1 MAAVYKAY
9 QPAMERI
16 VAIKVLPRH
25 MASSDEFVERFRRE
39 AKMLAKLQH
48 PNILPV
54 FDYGE
59 AEGYPYIIMPFVQGG
74 TLSQSL
80 HNTQVPLPDVNRIMT
95 QLGKALGYAHAHGMI
110 HRDVKPSN
118 VLLDD
123 SGNCLLTDFG
133 LARMTESTSKI
144 TSSGAVMGTPS
155 YMSPEQGTG
164 ATLDQ
169 RSDLYSLGVILFE
182 MLTGRVPYSAETPI
196 AVVLKH
202 IQDPLP
208 SVRKFNPEI
217 HEEVELVLLK
227 ALAKH
232 PDERYQ
238 SADEFV
244 GALQAAIAQATG
256 MPVPTYTAISP
267 AASSATTLKP
277 GSGTLADKPKKKKTN
292 TLAIGIAVVLCL
304 GVLGIGAVFT
314 MAQVAKRTKETPL
327 PTTIAS
333 VAEST
338 PVTESTQPQVEALSP
353 SPEPGPP
360 EIPALITD
368 AKGVTMALIP
378 AGDFTM
384 GNSIDQV
391 LAECRNLFPA
401 SADTNCKAEYY
412 LDETPAHPV
421 QVSAFY
427 MDKHEVTNELY
438 KACVNAGICKPPA
451 QSASATHTAYYGNP
465 EFDHYPVIWVDWN
478 MAKAYC
484 EWRGARLPT
493 EAEWEKA
500 ARGDTGQNYPWGSR
514 FEGAKANAC
523 DINCQTDYADKSF
536 NDGFAEIAPAD
547 AFENG
552 ASPFGVTN
560 LAGNVSE
567 WVADWYMEPYYVQPG
582 SGGPNPLGPQT
593 GEQRV
598 IRGGSWFRYPIN
610 LRTVT
615 RSSREPTYT
624 ANDVGFRCV
633 MPAP

>member
-9 QPAMERI
+9 QPAMERV

-59 AEGYPYIIMPFVQGG
+59 ADGYPYIVMPFVQGG

-80 HNTQVPLPDVNRIMT
+80 HNTQVPLQDINRIMS

-133 LARMTESTSKI
+133 LARMTEATSKI

-164 ATLDQ
+164 AELDN
-169 RSDLYSLGVILFE
+169 RSDLYSLGVILYE

-238 SADEFV
+238 SADEFLN
-244 GALQAAIAQATG
+244 ALQAAIAEATG
-256 MPVPTYTAISP
+256 MPHSTRTAIGKS
-267 AASSATTLKP
+267 ASNATTMKP
-277 GSGTLADKPKKKKTN
+277 SAGPAPAKPQKKTN
-292 TLAIGIAVVLCL
+292 IVAIGIAVVLCL
-304 GVLGIGAVFT
+304 GILGSGAIFMMTRLAKATPEPSVPAAT
-314 MAQVAKRTKETPL
+314 APVANIL
-327 PTTIAS
+327 
-333 VAEST
+333 
-338 PVTESTQPQVEALSP
+338 PVTEPSQPPTEAPSP
-353 SPEPGPP
+353 SPEPGPS
-360 EIPALITD
+360 EVPALITD
-368 AKGVTMALIP
+368 AQGVTMVLIP
-378 AGDFTM
+378 AGEFTM

-391 LAECRNLFPA
+391 LAECRNLFPNDA
-401 SADTNCKAEYY
+401 ANNCKAEFY

-427 MDKHEVTNELY
+427 IDKYEVTNQLY
-438 KACVNAGICKPPA
+438 KACVDAGLCKPPA
-451 QSASATHTAYYGNP
+451 QSNSATQNAYYGNP
-465 EFDHYPVIWVDWN
+465 DFNDYPVLWVDWN
-478 MAKAYC
+478 MAKTYC

-500 ARGDTGQNYPWGSR
+500 ARGATGQNYPWGER
-514 FEGAKANAC
+514 FEGAKANSC
-523 DINCQTDYADKSF
+523 DVNCQTDFADKNF
-536 NDGFAEIAPAD
+536 NDGFPEAAPVT

-552 ASPFGVTN
+552 ASVFGVVN

-567 WVADWYMEPYYVQPG
+567 WVSDWYSDAFYSQPG
-582 SGGPNPLGPQT
+582 IVADPPGPQN
-593 GEQRV
+593 GEKR
-598 IRGGSWFRYPIN
+598 ILRGGSWFRYPIN

-615 RSSREPTYT
+615 RSSRAPSYT
-624 ANDVGFRCV
+624 ANDVGFRCASS
-633 MPAP
+633 AP

>member
-59 AEGYPYIIMPFVQGG
+59 AEGYPYIVMPFVQGG

-80 HNTQVPLPDVNRIMT
+80 HNTQVPLADVSRIMT
-95 QLGKALGYAHAHGMI
+95 QLGKALSYAHTHGMI

-123 SGNCLLTDFG
+123 TGNCLLTDFG

-164 ATLDQ
+164 AELDN
-169 RSDLYSLGVILFE
+169 RSDLYSLGVILYE

-208 SVRKFNPEI
+208 SVRKFNPDVPEA
-217 HEEVELVLLK
+217 VELVLLK
-227 ALAKH
+227 SLAKH
-232 PDERYQ
+232 PEDRYQ
-238 SADEFV
+238 TADEFV
-244 GALQAAIAQATG
+244 NALQAAIAGEIG
-256 MPVPTYTAISP
+256 MASGTIPSAGTR
-267 AASSATTLKP
+267 AANATTLKP
-277 GSGTLADKPKKKKTN
+277 AAGLTPAKPQKRSN
-292 TLAIGIAVVLCL
+292 ALAIGIAVVLCITVL
-304 GVLGIGAVFT
+304 GVGAIFT
-314 MAQVAKRTKETPL
+314 MSRFVKATPE
-327 PTTIAS
+327 PAS
-333 VAEST
+333 PALTATVVGVL
-338 PVTESTQPQVEALSP
+338 PVTESSQPPVEAPSP

-360 EIPALITD
+360 EISPWITD

-378 AGDFTM
+378 AGEFTM

-401 SADTNCKAEYY
+401 SADANCKAEFY

-427 MDKHEVTNELY
+427 MDKYEVTNQLY
-438 KACVNAGICKPPA
+438 KACVSAGACKPPA
-451 QSASATHTAYYGNP
+451 QSSSATHNAYYGNP
-465 EFDHYPVIWVDWN
+465 EFNSYPVIWVDWN

-500 ARGDTGQNYPWGSR
+500 ARGDSGHNYPWGER

-523 DINCQTDYADKSF
+523 DVNCQADYADKNF

-552 ASPFGVTN
+552 ASVFGVVN

-567 WVADWYMEPYYVQPG
+567 WVSDWYMEPFYVQPG
-582 SGGPNPLGPQT
+582 SGGPDPLGPQG
-593 GEQRV
+593 GEKRV

-615 RSSREPTYT
+615 RSSREPSYT